1 MIKYKQNQEG
11 VAIHPL
17 VRPKVN
23 KANDSGKKGGIRVV
37 MFH

>member
-23 KANDSGKKGGIRVV
+23 KASEGGKKGSIWVV